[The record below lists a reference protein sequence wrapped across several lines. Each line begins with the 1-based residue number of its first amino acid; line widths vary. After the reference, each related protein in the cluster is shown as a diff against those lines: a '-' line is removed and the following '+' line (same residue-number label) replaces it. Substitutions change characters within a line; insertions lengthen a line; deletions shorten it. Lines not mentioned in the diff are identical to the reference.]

1 MKHNNNASFYSLLD
15 KTAKRIFN
23 EDTKRK
29 RFKYGDVIYT
39 GNNYSPYQQN
49 ITYNGE
55 YVGQKMI
62 GGPLGYPYYYIAPD
76 VEYGNKDGYGNFKE
90 FDEKYEFEQYVLDNY
105 KKIQQL
111 LNSGVD
117 FD

>member
-1 MKHNNNASFYSLLD
+1 MQHNNNESFYSLLD

-23 EDTKRK
+23 EDKK
-29 RFKYGDVIYT
+29 HQRFEYGDVKYT
-39 GNNYSPYQQN
+39 GNNYTPYVQN
-49 ITYNGE
+49 ISYNGE
-55 YVGQKMI
+55 FVGQKMI

-76 VEYGNKDGYGNFKE
+76 IEYEKKDGYGKFKSF
-90 FDEKYEFEQYVLDNY
+90 FDQDEFEQYVLDNY
-105 KKIQQL
+105 DKIQEL